1 MNETKKSGEI
11 LLNYN
16 APYKLVKDDDDQG
29 WDIKSIQNKLI
40 GPGATVLV
48 RTGLYLELEPNC
60 YADVRPR
67 SGLSSKG
74 ILCHLGLVDSGYRG
88 EIKVCLTNLTSL
100 PHLVR
105 DGERIAQLVF
115 GKEISIRP
123 SKVDKINKST
133 KRGSKGFGSSGR

>member
-1 MNETKKSGEI
+1 MNQIKSYGQI
-11 LLNYN
+11 LLNYK
-16 APYKLVKDDDDQG
+16 APYKLVKDDGDQG
-29 WDIKSIQNKLI
+29 WDIKSTEDKLLI
-40 GPGATVLV
+40 PGKTALV
-48 RTGLYLELEPNC
+48 RTGLFLELEPNC

-105 DGERIAQLVF
+105 DGDRIAQLVF
-115 GKEISIRP
+115 GQEISVRP
-123 SKVDKINKST
+123 SKVDEIDEDT

>member
-1 MNETKKSGEI
+1 MVDKNNTGDI
-11 LLNYN
+11 LLNYK
-16 APYKLVKDDDDQG
+16 APYKLVKDDGDQG
-29 WDIKSIQNKLI
+29 WDIKSIQNKAI
-40 GPGATVLV
+40 GPGATVLI

-105 DGERIAQLVF
+105 DGDRIAQLVF
-115 GKEISIRP
+115 GQEISIRP
-123 SKVDKINKST
+123 NKVDEIDEDT

>member
-1 MNETKKSGEI
+1 MNEKKKTGEI
-11 LLNYN
+11 LLNYK
-16 APYKLVKDDDDQG
+16 APYKLVKDEDDQG
-29 WDIKSIQNKLI
+29 WDIKSIQNKYI

-105 DGERIAQLVF
+105 DGDRIAQLVF
-115 GKEISIRP
+115 GQEINIRP
-123 SKVDKINKST
+123 NKVDEIDEDT

>member
-1 MNETKKSGEI
+1 MNETKKTGEI
-11 LLNYN
+11 LLNYK
-16 APYKLVKDDDDQG
+16 APYKLMKDDDDQG
-29 WDIKSIQNKLI
+29 WDIKSIQNKCI

-105 DGERIAQLVF
+105 DGDRIAQLVF
-115 GKEISIRP
+115 GQEISIRP
-123 SKVDKINKST
+123 NKVDEIDEDT

>member
-1 MNETKKSGEI
+1 MVDKNNAGEI
-11 LLNYN
+11 LLNYK
-16 APYKLVKDDDDQG
+16 APYKFVKDDDDQG
-29 WDIKSIQNKLI
+29 WDIKSIQNKYI

-48 RTGLYLELEPNC
+48 KTGLYLELEPNS

-105 DGERIAQLVF
+105 DGDRIAQLVF
-115 GKEISIRP
+115 GQEISIVP
-123 SKVDKINKST
+123 NKVDEIDEDT

>member
-1 MNETKKSGEI
+1 MNETKKTREI
-11 LLNYN
+11 LLNYK

-29 WDIKSIQNKLI
+29 WDIKSTEDKLLI
-40 GPGATVLV
+40 PGKTALV
-48 RTGLYLELEPNC
+48 KTGLYLELEPNC

-105 DGERIAQLVF
+105 DGDRIAQLVF
-115 GKEISIRP
+115 GQEISIRP
-123 SKVDKINKST
+123 NKVDKINKAT
-133 KRGSKGFGSSGR
+133 KRGSKGLGSSGR

>member
-1 MNETKKSGEI
+1 MNYK
-11 LLNYN
+11 
-16 APYKLVKDDDDQG
+16 APYILVKDDDDQG
-29 WDIKSIQNKLI
+29 WDIKSTEDKLLM
-40 GPGATVLV
+40 PGKTALV
-48 RTGLYLELEPNC
+48 KTGLYLELDRGS

-105 DGERIAQLVF
+105 DGDRIAQLAF
-115 GKEISIRP
+115 GQEIGIMP
-123 SKVDKINKST
+123 NKVDEIDEDT

>member
-1 MNETKKSGEI
+1 MNQIKNNGEI
-11 LLNYN
+11 LLNYK
-16 APYKLVKDDDDQG
+16 APYKLEKKDGDQG
-29 WDIKSIQNKLI
+29 WDIRSIQNKAI

-88 EIKVCLTNLTSL
+88 EIKVCLTNLTGL
-100 PHLVR
+100 PHLIR
-105 DGERIAQLVF
+105 DGDRIAQLVF
-115 GKEISIRP
+115 GQEIGIMP
-123 SKVDKINKST
+123 NKVDEIDKDT
-133 KRGSKGFGSSGR
+133 HRGEKGFGSSGR